1 MAVLRLNLENNQSLL
16 TSNSKKMKKNSL
28 PFLNIR
34 GIKIAITSCILAM
47 FIAPQALYSQKAQ
60 DVPPDSIAYKGVLYQ
75 KVAKKAAY
83 PKVVGYLSFILPLE
97 TLSEGNFTPN
107 FSHHTSSIGFPV
119 GVNVLYSDRFGFSYE
134 FTPTVKAS
142 GGSSK
147 VSNLLFDP
155 GTMFRF
161 DHGFTII
168 SRLAFET
175 SGRYGF
181 TPVFNQI
188 YARTK
193 DVNYFVA
200 LSLPARFG
208 NNEAASLGLNLQIGF
223 IFN

>member
-1 MAVLRLNLENNQSLL
+1 MKQNLQLLENSPKVHNMLRAALSAASIAFILF
-16 TSNSKKMKKNSL
+16 
-28 PFLNIR
+28 P
-34 GIKIAITSCILAM
+34 GIVRAQTIQ
-47 FIAPQALYSQKAQ
+47 AP
-60 DVPPDSIAYKGVLYQ
+60 PPDSIKYLGSVYQ
-75 KVAKKAAY
+75 KVKAKPEY

-97 TLSEGNFTPN
+97 TLSGGKFTPN
-107 FSHHTSSIGFPV
+107 FSNHTTSIGFPV
-119 GVNVLYSDRFGFSYE
+119 GINVLYSDGFGFSYE

-142 GGSSK
+142 GGNSK
-147 VSNLLFDP
+147 MSNLLFDP

-208 NNEAASLGLNLQIGF
+208 NSEASSLGLNLQIGF